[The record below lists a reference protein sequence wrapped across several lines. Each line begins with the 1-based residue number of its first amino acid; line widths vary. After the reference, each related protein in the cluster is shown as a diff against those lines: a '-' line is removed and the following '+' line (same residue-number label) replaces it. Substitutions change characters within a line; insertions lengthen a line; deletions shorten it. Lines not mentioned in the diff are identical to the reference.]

1 MGTANR
7 TSPKL
12 PPSKNPFKN
21 FLKGLKVVAK
31 FSHYISHWMIL
42 NRRKRAKKFNN
53 LSCTVG

>member
-1 MGTANR
+1 MGTAIR

-31 FSHYISHWMIL
+31 FSHYISRWVNL
-42 NRRKRAKKFNN
+42 YGRKRAKKFNN
-53 LSCTVG
+53 LSCPVG